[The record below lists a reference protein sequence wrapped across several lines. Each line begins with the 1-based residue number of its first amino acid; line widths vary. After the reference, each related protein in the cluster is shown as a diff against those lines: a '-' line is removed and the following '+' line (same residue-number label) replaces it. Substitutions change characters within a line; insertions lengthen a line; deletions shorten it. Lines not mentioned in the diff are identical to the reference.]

1 MSQNTYYFNVFNDYN
16 DYNNDIVL
24 KFAVP
29 SDVKSTFSI
38 VEDNIIMQQFS
49 SNEIVRKWDDE

>member
-1 MSQNTYYFNVFNDYN
+1 MSQNTYYFNNYN

>member
-29 SDVKSTFSI
+29 SDVKSISKKYCLF
-38 VEDNIIMQQFS
+38 NKKNF
-49 SNEIVRKWDDE
+49 K